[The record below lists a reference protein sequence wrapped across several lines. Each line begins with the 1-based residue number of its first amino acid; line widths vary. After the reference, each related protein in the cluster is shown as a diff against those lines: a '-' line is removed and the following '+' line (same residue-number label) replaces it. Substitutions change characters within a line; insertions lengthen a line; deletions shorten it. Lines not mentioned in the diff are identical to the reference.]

1 MKHLSIH
8 TFYIVLVD
16 KIQWVSS
23 RGSSSKLS
31 PPPETFPPSNGTPS
45 TTMSGPLPER
55 IEVFPRTLIET
66 PLPGSPLLCNLY
78 PATLPLNN
86 CAGEGEATLSKS
98 SAQFDQPHQL
108 HLFNFNYRN
117 QSRLLLVVQ
126 QNLLLRQHSL
136 KFSSYIYFVV

>member
-1 MKHLSIH
+1 VITITPLAPRETIDSCRSIFQYRH

-16 KIQWVSS
+16 KIQWVSEEAP
-23 RGSSSKLS
+23 SKLS

-66 PLPGSPLLCNLY
+66 PLPGSPLDCVTCT

-98 SAQFDQPHQL
+98 SAP
-108 HLFNFNYRN
+108 
-117 QSRLLLVVQ
+117 
-126 QNLLLRQHSL
+126 
-136 KFSSYIYFVV
+136 I